1 MDTKSSVQNLW
12 GYTHEISGGTMKS
25 KKIGMQALKIAIG
38 SSLAIYIA
46 NLFGLK
52 YSLAA
57 GSVALLT
64 MVTTK
69 WKTVKLSVARV
80 VTFIISVLMALIIF
94 SAVESEWM
102 AYGIY
107 VFFVVIIA
115 EMLGWGA
122 TISVNALIGMHFLE
136 VRDFEF
142 DFIANEFNIF
152 KEDYDR
158 KKEKIL
164 NGETPLESA
173 KVFSYDNWFTYNDCY
188 YIFNEVLKKVCKVIF
203 LSCILNDVNKV
214 LELNELE
221 QAKKQIQEL
230 SNNVETEKEKT
241 NDKEKI
247 IEAYKRAFEK
257 CNLNEPNNNEVDTD
271 DDSEKKIA
279 KLDSVIVELE
289 RTNSKLKEKLEK
301 SIEEN
306 KELQDTIKNILP
318 EESQADLPKLEVET
332 KEIDY
337 NKKYAFLMENRQ
349 QLELEENLKNVF
361 PNCIIAKKANQINK
375 SVDLVIFITEFLSH
389 ATYGSVKKFCKDAGI
404 DFIHCQSTNAS
415 RIEQYIWDYYN
426 TK

>member
-1 MDTKSSVQNLW
+1 
-12 GYTHEISGGTMKS
+12 MKS

-142 DFIANEFNIF
+142 DFIANEFMLVLIGIISGLLCGLYGVGALLAAYVSRVAENSHEFKANICVVF
-152 KEDYDR
+152 VVENTIR
-158 KKEKIL
+158 IIL
-164 NGETPLESA
+164 YVATGILTLS
-173 KVFSYDNWFTYNDCY
+173 
-188 YIFNEVLKKVCKVIF
+188 VLKQVVILIPFMLAAVF
-203 LSCILNDVNKV
+203 LGMKSSSVLN
-214 LELNELE
+214 
-221 QAKKQIQEL
+221 
-230 SNNVETEKEKT
+230 
-241 NDKEKI
+241 EKI
-247 IEAYKRAFEK
+247 I
-257 CNLNEPNNNEVDTD
+257 
-271 DDSEKKIA
+271 KKI
-279 KLDSVIVELE
+279 VIVLLILSGIVLII
-289 RTNSKLKEKLEK
+289 N
-301 SIEEN
+301 
-306 KELQDTIKNILP
+306 NIP
-318 EESQADLPKLEVET
+318 
-332 KEIDY
+332 
-337 NKKYAFLMENRQ
+337 
-349 QLELEENLKNVF
+349 
-361 PNCIIAKKANQINK
+361 
-375 SVDLVIFITEFLSH
+375 
-389 ATYGSVKKFCKDAGI
+389 G
-404 DFIHCQSTNAS
+404 
-415 RIEQYIWDYYN
+415 
-426 TK
+426 